1 MKKLDE
7 ITIVGASSFIYDIL
21 QKVIEILLTKEI
33 MILEIGQSESK
44 DTKGNLIISMIY
56 QHSK

>member
-7 ITIVGASSFIYDIL
+7 ITIIGASSFIYDIL